1 MRLTRT
7 SKGVP
12 CLISDLDNELR
23 DLVPGLG
30 PWLGCHLSGS
40 GMSVL
45 LTLLPLV
52 CPENLHYHVPGV
64 SEAGLQI
71 HREVLCGLG
80 ALGLHVP
87 LRHSELGGFVPQGEK
102 GPCLS
107 GAPI

>member
-64 SEAGLQI
+64 SEAGDNS
-71 HREVLCGLG
+71 REPVTPG
-80 ALGLHVP
+80 VKKQRP
-87 LRHSELGGFVPQGEK
+87 RE
-102 GPCLS
+102 
-107 GAPI
+107 I